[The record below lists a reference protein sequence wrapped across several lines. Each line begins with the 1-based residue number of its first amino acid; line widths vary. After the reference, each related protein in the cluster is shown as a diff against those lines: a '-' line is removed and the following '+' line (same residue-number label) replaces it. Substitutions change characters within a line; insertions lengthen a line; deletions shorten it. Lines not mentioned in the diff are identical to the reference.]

1 MVIPFISNE
10 FFVSLE
16 IQSKFIAVLFFLYLG
31 IQNWS
36 NDEIIL
42 FIKCFKLKS
51 ICQKEL
57 LHIFSFGFLILV
69 ACDFTRQFLT
79 GDKWRGKTNKTN
91 TTKKRG
97 EVFFIEAFPSSHFL
111 FIFFFILPFPHKKME
126 KKNWGLPPKIWVFF
140 FFPSFFPVLFIV
152 VCRLGEEKK
161 LPFFFLF

>member
-57 LHIFSFGFLILV
+57 RYFFHLAFDFG
-69 ACDFTRQFLT
+69 
-79 GDKWRGKTNKTN
+79 
-91 TTKKRG
+91 
-97 EVFFIEAFPSSHFL
+97 
-111 FIFFFILPFPHKKME
+111 
-126 KKNWGLPPKIWVFF
+126 
-140 FFPSFFPVLFIV
+140 
-152 VCRLGEEKK
+152 RL
-161 LPFFFLF
+161 

>member
-111 FIFFFILPFPHKKME
+111 FIFFLFCLSHTKKWKKKTEGFPQKFE
-126 KKNWGLPPKIWVFF
+126 FF
-140 FFPSFFPVLFIV
+140 FFSLLSF
-152 VCRLGEEKK
+152 
-161 LPFFFLF
+161 PFCLLLCVG